1 MALVIRIV
9 TSGDGGQE
17 GLQYTQSVVLVD
29 QDNHLLAG
37 LGVGPFDETFQT
49 LVRQNK
55 YNVP

>member
-1 MALVIRIV
+1 MVEKI
-9 TSGDGGQE
+9 
-17 GLQYTQSVVLVD
+17 GLQQPQSVVLVD
-29 QDNHLLAG
+29 QDNLLLAG

>member
-1 MALVIRIV
+1 MGEKI
-9 TSGDGGQE
+9 
-17 GLQYTQSVVLVD
+17 GLQQTQSVVLVD